1 MVPTYSKCPRN
12 VPYDY
17 YSFVIGEMWVITE
30 NQPPTN
36 SVQNRQNV
44 LGVYHMTGSVVGPG
58 DMEVILEVTDVYRA
72 NDSGTWEVQGEVGSQ
87 VIMAGQRRT

>member
-1 MVPTYSKCPRN
+1 
-12 VPYDY
+12 
-17 YSFVIGEMWVITE
+17 MWVITE

-36 SVQNRQNV
+36 SVQKKQNV

-72 NDSGTWEVQGEVGSQ
+72 NDSGTWEVQ
-87 VIMAGQRRT
+87 